1 MKALE
6 GKTKLK
12 LVHNSMGE
20 LVKVLQNKVIK
31 KHKHQNYSG
40 EMNMMIG
47 THIIEK

>member
-20 LVKVLQNKVIK
+20 LVKVFTNQNNK
-31 KHKHQNYSG
+31 K
-40 EMNMMIG
+40 
-47 THIIEK
+47 EKESNQTWRDEYDDWYPHF